1 MFKWIGNAIK
11 GVASAVGDGIA
22 SILSWLLSGLLSVL
36 SKILRAFGG
45 AFGLLDAIWDFFV
58 EIKDTFIDLLAAFF
72 PWIPEDVLT
81 VLTLG
86 LVAVLLAGVIR
97 AIRGK

>member
-1 MFKWIGNAIK
+1 MFKWIGSAFK
-11 GVASAVGDGIA
+11 SVASAVGDGIA

-36 SKILRAFGG
+36 SKILRALGG
-45 AFGLLDAIWDFFV
+45 VFGLLDAVWDFFV
-58 EIKDTFIDLLAAFF
+58 GIKDTFLALLGVFF

-86 LVAVLLAGVIR
+86 LVAVLLSGVIIVVR
-97 AIRGK
+97 RK